1 MTALGAPAY
10 AVLLKIGAAGG
21 DLRIWTGIGDL
32 EIQTDGIDAVGGP
45 YQGIGLLSSVPPLR
59 QLVGGA
65 AERLEFSLAVADGP
79 VFDLA
84 DDEADD
90 IINAPV
96 DLGLVFFDA
105 DWQLTGPAAWLWAGS
120 ADVPS
125 IGQSSDEAQ
134 ITRSIT
140 LSVGTALTDR
150 TRPVLTYFTDAD
162 QRRRSPTDRFCERVA
177 GYTGTHTIKW
187 PA

>member
-10 AVLLKIGAAGG
+10 AILVKIGAASGP
-21 DLRIWTGIGDL
+21 LRMWSGIGDL
-32 EIQTDGIDAVGGP
+32 EIPVDGVDSVGGP
-45 YQGIGLLSSVPPLR
+45 YQGIGLLGSIPPLR

-79 VFDLA
+79 VFDMA

-90 IINAPV
+90 VINAPV
-96 DLGLVFFDA
+96 DLAVVFFDA
-105 DWQLTGPAAWLWAGS
+105 DWQLTGPAAWLWSGT

-125 IGQSSDEAQ
+125 IGQSSDGEQ

-150 TRPVLTYFTDAD
+150 TRPALTYFTDAD
-162 QRRRSPTDRFCERVA
+162 QRRRSATDRFCERVA